1 MWWWILTV
9 LFFLISVGVSTLV
22 YFSLRRINQ
31 YEGLIIE
38 FQNIIEFA
46 TTKMKQVD
54 ANGHYESDD
63 ETGFFFQQ
71 LKELQELLN
80 GIFENEETEENSD
93 AQKEK
98 DKVDNLKQKF
108 EELFA

>member
-1 MWWWILTV
+1 MWWWILTI
-9 LFFLISVGVSTLV
+9 LFFLLSVSSIILV
-22 YFSLRRINQ
+22 YFSLKRINQ

-38 FQNIIEFA
+38 IQGIIEFA

-54 ANGHYESDD
+54 AKGHYEADD

-80 GIFENEETEENSD
+80 GIFENEETEENSGGTEETE
-93 AQKEK
+93 KE
-98 DKVDNLKQKF
+98 
-108 EELFA
+108 

>member
-1 MWWWILTV
+1 MWWWIFTI
-9 LFFLISVGVSTLV
+9 LFFLFSVGASTLL

-38 FQNIIEFA
+38 IQQIIEFA

-54 ANGHYESDD
+54 ASGHYESDD

-80 GIFENEETEENSD
+80 GIFENAQIEENSTS
-93 AQKEK
+93 AEEEK
-98 DKVDNLKQKF
+98 S
-108 EELFA
+108 

>member
-1 MWWWILTV
+1 MWWWVLTI
-9 LFFLISVGVSTLV
+9 LFFLINVSLFTVL

-31 YEGLIIE
+31 YESFIIE
-38 FQNIIEFA
+38 LQTIIEYA

-54 ANGHYESDD
+54 SKGHYEADD

-80 GIFENEETEENSD
+80 GIFEHEEEESD
-93 AQKEK
+93 SGKKETR
-98 DKVDNLKQKF
+98 
-108 EELFA
+108 

>member
-1 MWWWILTV
+1 MWWWIFTI
-9 LFFLISVGVSTLV
+9 LFFLFSVGASTLV

-31 YEGLIIE
+31 YEGLIINI
-38 FQNIIEFA
+38 QNIIEFA

-54 ANGHYESDD
+54 AKGHYESDD

-80 GIFENEETEENSD
+80 GIFENEEIGENNSSVEKTEKN
-93 AQKEK
+93 
-98 DKVDNLKQKF
+98 
-108 EELFA
+108 

>member
-1 MWWWILTV
+1 MWWV
-9 LFFLISVGVSTLV
+9 FFIIFIMISVVSSTLL

-31 YEGLIIE
+31 YEGFIIE
-38 FQNIIEFA
+38 LQNIIEFA

-54 ANGHYESDD
+54 AKGHYESDD

-80 GIFENEETEENSD
+80 GIFENEEVEEDSSS
-93 AQKEK
+93 AEK
-98 DKVDNLKQKF
+98 NEKN
-108 EELFA
+108 

>member
-1 MWWWILTV
+1 MWWWILTI
-9 LFFLISVGVSTLV
+9 LFFLFSVGASTLV

-38 FQNIIEFA
+38 FQRIIEFA

-54 ANGHYESDD
+54 AKGHYESDD

-71 LKELQELLN
+71 LRDLQLLLD
-80 GIFENEETEENSD
+80 GIFEEE
-93 AQKEK
+93 
-98 DKVDNLKQKF
+98 KVDAKK
-108 EELFA
+108 

>member
-1 MWWWILTV
+1 MWWWILTI
-9 LFFLISVGVSTLV
+9 LFFLIGVGSSTIL

-31 YEGLIIE
+31 YEGLLVEI
-38 FQNIIEFA
+38 QNIIEFA

-54 ANGHYESDD
+54 AKGHYESDD

-80 GIFENEETEENSD
+80 GIFENEENSD
-93 AQKEK
+93 SAKEK
-98 DKVDNLKQKF
+98 
-108 EELFA
+108 

>member
-1 MWWWILTV
+1 MWWILTI
-9 LFFLISVGVSTLV
+9 LFFLFSVGLSALL

-38 FQNIIEFA
+38 IQNIIEFA

-54 ANGHYESDD
+54 ARGHYEADD

-80 GIFENEETEENSD
+80 GIFENETEENSSS
-93 AQKEK
+93 AEEK
-98 DKVDNLKQKF
+98 K
-108 EELFA
+108 

>member
-1 MWWWILTV
+1 MWWILTI
-9 LFFLISVGVSTLV
+9 LFFLISVGSSTLV

-38 FQNIIEFA
+38 FQRIVEFA

-54 ANGHYESDD
+54 ARGHYEADD

-80 GIFENEETEENSD
+80 GIFENEEVEEDSSS
-93 AQKEK
+93 AEK
-98 DKVDNLKQKF
+98 NEKN
-108 EELFA
+108 

>member
-1 MWWWILTV
+1 MWWLFFS
-9 LFFLISVGVSTLV
+9 LFFLISVVSSTLL
-22 YFSLRRINQ
+22 YFALRRINQ
-31 YEGLIIE
+31 YEGLIME

-54 ANGHYESDD
+54 ARGHYESDD

-80 GIFENEETEENSD
+80 GIFENENEENSSS
-93 AQKEK
+93 AKEK
-98 DKVDNLKQKF
+98 EK
-108 EELFA
+108 